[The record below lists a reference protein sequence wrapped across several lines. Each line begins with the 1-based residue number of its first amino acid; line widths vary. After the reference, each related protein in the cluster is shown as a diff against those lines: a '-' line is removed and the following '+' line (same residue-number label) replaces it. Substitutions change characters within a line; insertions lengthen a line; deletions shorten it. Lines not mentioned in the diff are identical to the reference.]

1 MDVRQIFSKQEA
13 KRIFCEAFMFDD
25 RNAKN
30 YSQEQF
36 ELGWKQWLGFF
47 VLQDANKTVAFCG
60 IRQYGNHA
68 RIFDRYF
75 VHPDYRKQG
84 LDIAE
89 HSMLLVKTLINSCE
103 DKIPFFSIEHRS
115 KRPALLRAIDRF
127 NSVLPV
133 DKQFH
138 ALDGLYQTAPNSWQN
153 IAILKP
159 HKSIDL
165 ERIE

>member
-1 MDVRQIFSKQEA
+1 MDVKQILDKQQA
-13 KRIFCEAFMFDD
+13 KYIFCQAFMFDD

-30 YSQEQF
+30 YSQDQF
-36 ELGWKQWLGFF
+36 ELGWKDWLGFF
-47 VLQDANKTVAFCG
+47 TLQDERSVISFCG

-75 VHPDYRKQG
+75 VYPDYRKQG

-89 HSMLLVKTLINSCE
+89 HSVLLVKTLINSCE

-115 KRPALLRAIDRF
+115 KRLALLRAIDKF

-133 DKQFH
+133 DKHFH
-138 ALDGLYQTAPNSWQN
+138 ALNGLYQTAPNSWQN

-165 ERIE
+165 ERID

>member
-1 MDVRQIFSKQEA
+1 MDVRQILNKQEI
-13 KRIFCEAFMFDD
+13 KHIFCEAFMFDD

-30 YSQEQF
+30 YSEHQF
-36 ELGWKQWLGFF
+36 ELGYRQWIGFF
-47 VLQDANKTVAFCG
+47 TLQDAEKVVAFCG
-60 IRQYGNHA
+60 IRQYGAYA

-84 LDIAE
+84 LDISE
-89 HSMLLVKTLINSCE
+89 HSTLLVNILINSCE

-127 NSVLPV
+127 NSALST

-165 ERIE
+165 ERID